1 LTAIICEGLI
11 LVSEELD
18 PHSMISNNTNSN
30 KVALVTGSSSGIGL
44 ETSLTLAENNFR
56 TYATMRNLN
65 KASNIMELAKKRNVA
80 VQITKLDVNDDYS
93 VQQAVQQIVEEEKA
107 IDLLVNNAGYT
118 QLGTVEDL
126 SLNEIQAQF
135 NTNIF
140 GIFRMIKEVAPI
152 MRRQRTG
159 GTIINI
165 GSANGFFGVPC
176 ASAYVSTK
184 FALEGL
190 TQSLRFELSQ
200 FGIKVVIIE
209 PGAIKTNA
217 ATNSMFLPKKL
228 REQQHQLKSISFSEE
243 MTKSIMNKSVAA
255 IANGSSP
262 KVVAEIVL
270 KIVREKEP
278 QWRYLAGV
286 DAETL
291 YKAKKDMNDQEF
303 EKFLYKTLD
312 L

>member
-1 LTAIICEGLI
+1 ME
-11 LVSEELD
+11 D
-18 PHSMISNNTNSN
+18 NNVNSR

-44 ETSLTLAENNFR
+44 ETSLTLAENKFR
-56 TYATMRNLN
+56 TYAIMRNID
-65 KASNIMELAKKRNVA
+65 KAASVLGLAKKRNVVLEIA
-80 VQITKLDVNDDYS
+80 RLDVNDDYS
-93 VQQAVQQIVEEEKA
+93 VRQAIQQIVEKEKT

-118 QLGTVEDL
+118 QLGAVEDL
-126 SLNEIQAQF
+126 TLTEVQDQF
-135 NTNIF
+135 NINVF

-165 GSANGFFGVPC
+165 GSANGFFGAPC

-190 TQSLRFELSQ
+190 TQSLRFELAQ
-200 FGIKVVIIE
+200 FGVKVAIIE
-209 PGAIKTNA
+209 PGAIKTNV

-228 REQQHQLKSISFSEE
+228 SEQQHQLKGISSFSG
-243 MTKSIMNKSVAA
+243 MTESIMNKSIAA
-255 IANGSSP
+255 VTNGSSP
-262 KVVAEIVL
+262 KIVADIILEIVMTG
-270 KIVREKEP
+270 EP
-278 QWRYLAGV
+278 QWRYLAGA

-291 YKAKKDMNDQEF
+291 FKTKKDMTDLEF
-303 EKFLYKTLD
+303 EKFLCKTLG

>member
-1 LTAIICEGLI
+1 MKRNNAI
-11 LVSEELD
+11 S
-18 PHSMISNNTNSN
+18 

-56 TYATMRNLN
+56 TYATMRNID
-65 KASNIMELAKKRNVA
+65 KASNVLELAKKRNVA
-80 VQITKLDVNDDYS
+80 VVIAKLDVDYDYS
-93 VQQAVQQIVEEEKA
+93 VQQAIRSIVEKEKI

-118 QLGTVEDL
+118 QLGAVQDL
-126 SLNEIQAQF
+126 SLHEIQAQF

-190 TQSLRFELSQ
+190 TQSLRFELAQ
-200 FGIKVVIIE
+200 FGIKVAIIE
-209 PGAIKTNA
+209 PGAIKTNV
-217 ATNSMFLPKKL
+217 ATNNMFLPIKL
-228 REQQHQLKSISFSEE
+228 REQQRQLNNTSSFAE
-243 MTKSIMNKSVAA
+243 MTKSIMDKSISAVT
-255 IANGSSP
+255 NGSSP
-262 KVVAEIVL
+262 KVVADIVL
-270 KIVREKEP
+270 KIAMAEEP
-278 QWRYLAGV
+278 SWRYLAGV

-291 YKAKKDMNDQEF
+291 FKTKKDMTEPEF
-303 EKFLYKTLD
+303 EKFLRKILG

>member
-1 LTAIICEGLI
+1 
-11 LVSEELD
+11 
-18 PHSMISNNTNSN
+18 MNNTYSK

-44 ETSLTLAENNFR
+44 ETSLTLAENNYR
-56 TYATMRNLN
+56 TYATMRNID
-65 KASNIMELAKKRNVA
+65 KASNVLELAKKRNVA
-80 VQITKLDVNDDYS
+80 LKTVKLDVNDDYS
-93 VQQAVQQIVEEEKA
+93 VQQAIKSIVEKEKA

-118 QLGTVEDL
+118 QLGAVEDL
-126 SLNEIQAQF
+126 TLTEVQDQF
-135 NTNIF
+135 NTNVF

-184 FALEGL
+184 FALEGF
-190 TQSLRFELSQ
+190 TESLKLELAQ
-200 FGIKVVIIE
+200 FGIKVAIIE
-209 PGAIKTNA
+209 PGAIKTNV

-228 REQQHQLKSISFSEE
+228 REQQHQLKGISSFSE
-243 MTKSIMNKSVAA
+243 MTESIMNKSIAA
-255 IANGSSP
+255 VTHGSSP
-262 KVVAEIVL
+262 KIVADIILEIVMT
-270 KIVREKEP
+270 EEP
-278 QWRYLAGV
+278 RCRYLAGA

-291 YKAKKDMNDQEF
+291 FKTKKDMTDLEF
-303 EKFLYKTLD
+303 EKFLCKTLG

>member
-1 LTAIICEGLI
+1 ME
-11 LVSEELD
+11 D
-18 PHSMISNNTNSN
+18 NNVNSR

-44 ETSLTLAENNFR
+44 ETSLTLAENKYR
-56 TYATMRNLN
+56 TYATMRNID
-65 KASNIMELAKKRNVA
+65 KAANVLELAKKRKA
-80 VQITKLDVNDDYS
+80 VLEIVKLDVNDDYS
-93 VQQAVQQIVEEEKA
+93 VRRGIQQIMEKEKT

-118 QLGTVEDL
+118 QLGAIEDL

-135 NTNIF
+135 NTNVF
-140 GIFRMIKEVAPI
+140 GIFRLIKEVAPV
-152 MRRQRTG
+152 MRSQKTG

-190 TQSLRFELSQ
+190 TQSLRFELAR

-209 PGAIKTNA
+209 PGAIKTNV

-228 REQQHQLKSISFSEE
+228 REQQQNGISPFVE
-243 MTKSIMNKSVAA
+243 MTKSIMDKSISAVT
-255 IANGSSP
+255 NGSSP
-262 KVVAEIVL
+262 KAVADIIL
-270 KIVREKEP
+270 KVAITEEL
-278 QWRYLAGV
+278 QWRYLAGA
-286 DAETL
+286 DAESLFKT
-291 YKAKKDMNDQEF
+291 KKDTTDLEF
-303 EKFLYKTLD
+303 ERFLLKILD